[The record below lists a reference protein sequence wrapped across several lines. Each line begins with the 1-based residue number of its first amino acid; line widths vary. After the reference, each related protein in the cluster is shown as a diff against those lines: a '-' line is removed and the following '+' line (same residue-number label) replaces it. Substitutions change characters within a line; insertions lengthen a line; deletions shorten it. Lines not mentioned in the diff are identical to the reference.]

1 MGAAREEGGVAER
14 ETHSGVVAAL
24 HILTA
29 VLGVWARSKVKM
41 QTGLE

>member
-1 MGAAREEGGVAER
+1 MRKAGVAER
-14 ETHSGVVAAL
+14 ETHSGVVAASQ
-24 HILTA
+24 ILTA